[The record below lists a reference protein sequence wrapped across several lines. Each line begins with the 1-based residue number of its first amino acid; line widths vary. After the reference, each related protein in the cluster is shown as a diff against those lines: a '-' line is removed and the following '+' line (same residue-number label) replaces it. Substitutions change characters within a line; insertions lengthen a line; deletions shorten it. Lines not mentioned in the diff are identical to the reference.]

1 MKLRDRVGLNVRNLR
16 NSKGLSQEQLALAAE
31 VDRSYISEI
40 ELAKNSASID
50 VLERIADALDVDPK
64 ELFNK
69 RD

>member
-50 VLERIADALDVDPK
+50 VLERIADALHVDPK
-64 ELFNK
+64 ELFNE
-69 RD
+69 RG